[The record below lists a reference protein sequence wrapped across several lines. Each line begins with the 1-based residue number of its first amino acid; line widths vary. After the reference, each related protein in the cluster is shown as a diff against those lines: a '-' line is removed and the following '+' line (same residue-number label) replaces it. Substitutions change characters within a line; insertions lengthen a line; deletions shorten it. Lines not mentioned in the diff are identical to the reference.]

1 MKLTRLYRWRA
12 MTPEGELAHGE
23 MIGFH
28 RQQAYTCLIARGY
41 QPLSLKTEQYL
52 SPRYWKREHVGEVFK
67 QLGMLLQAGLPLLD
81 ALKLLAEQHQRPGW
95 RCVLKDIG
103 DQVAQGKSLSE
114 TLTDYSH
121 IFPVVYRSLV
131 AVGELT
137 GKLDECCLQLSHQ
150 QERQCYLQRKVIK
163 ALRYPCFVLIVATL
177 VCTLMLTLVLPEFAN
192 LYASF
197 DTPLPW
203 FTQRLIHLA
212 AWVADYGLATLLSL
226 AALLLIYLGM
236 RRNRVAWREREQAC
250 LLKIPVIS
258 DLIRGKCLHQTFKI
272 LAMTQYA
279 GLTLPAGLD
288 AAGTISHLPY
298 QSAVQRIQQQ
308 IQQGITLHRAIQ
320 PFILLF
326 PAPCQQ
332 LIRVGEETGALDMLF
347 AQLAQ
352 WYERKTEQQAENLT
366 QTLEPLLMVIVGG
379 MVGAIV
385 TGMYLPIFQLG
396 NVLAGG

>member
-1 MKLTRLYRWRA
+1 MKQERLYHWQA
-12 MTPEGELAHGE
+12 ITPEGEFAHGE
-23 MIGFH
+23 IIDFH
-28 RQQAYTCLIARGY
+28 RHQAYIRLIAQGY
-41 QPLSLKTEQYL
+41 QPLSLKTGQYL
-52 SPRYWKREHVGEVFK
+52 SPRYWKNEHLGELIK
-67 QLGMLLQAGLPLLD
+67 QLATLLQAGLPLLD
-81 ALKLLAEQHQRPGW
+81 ALKLLAEQHERPGW

-103 DQVAQGKSLSE
+103 IQVAQGKALSE
-114 TLTDYSH
+114 TLADYPH
-121 IFPVVYRSLV
+121 IFPVVYRSLI

-137 GKLDECCLQLSHQ
+137 GKLDECCLQLAHQ
-150 QERQCYLQRKVIK
+150 QEKQCHLQRKVIK
-163 ALRYPCFVLIVATL
+163 ALRYPCFVLAVALL
-177 VCTLMLTLVLPEFAN
+177 VSTMMLTLVLPEFAN

-203 FTQRLIHLA
+203 FTQQLMRLASWGVH
-212 AWVADYGLATLLSL
+212 YGL
-226 AALLLIYLGM
+226 AALLLFTALLMVYIGL
-236 RRNRVAWREREQAC
+236 RSSRQAWREREQAC

-258 DLIRGKCLHQTFKI
+258 GLIRGKCLNQIFNI

-288 AAGTISHLPY
+288 AAATIPHPLY
-298 QSAVQRIQQQ
+298 QSAVRQ
-308 IQQGITLHRAIQ
+308 IQEQIHQGITLHHATRQ
-320 PFILLF
+320 FIMLF

-332 LIRVGEETGALDMLF
+332 LISVGEETGALDTLF

-366 QTLEPLLMVIVGG
+366 QTLEPILMMVVGG

-385 TGMYLPIFQLG
+385 VGMYMPIFQLG